1 MKLKDLFNF
10 VIEQGMRKDPRGET
24 AVRALLAEEK
34 ERYEKLS
41 AEEKADFDASLLTN
55 PYADS
60 RLLNGTGEEEIG
72 AVIAGIDMEV
82 PEILL
87 ADTLRSRGRKID
99 AVVTHHPE
107 GKAYATFYEVM
118 GMQADIMGKF
128 GVPITAAESLT
139 DSRMR
144 EVGRSVKS
152 ANHHRSVDAAKLL
165 NLPFFSA
172 HTVADNQV
180 ATYLQDLFDAKQPK
194 YVGDV
199 LKLLKEIPEYKE
211 AAAGGAGP
219 CLFAGSKE
227 NRAGKVFVDMTGG
240 TEGAKDLLEKLA
252 AAGVGTIVGMHMSS
266 EHYKLAEKHHI
277 HVVIAGHISSDNL
290 GMNLLFD
297 AAEKKFGHFDVIE
310 CSGYRRIRRS

>member
-10 VIEQGMRKDPRGET
+10 IIEQGMRKDPRGEA
-24 AVRALLAEEK
+24 AVRELLTEEK
-34 ERYEKLS
+34 ERYNKLS
-41 AEEKADFDASLLTN
+41 DEEKADYDTALLAN

-60 RLLNGTGEEEIG
+60 RLLNGTGDEEIG

-82 PEILL
+82 SEILL
-87 ADTLRSRGRKID
+87 ADTLRSRGKKID
-99 AVVTHHPE
+99 AIVTHHPE

-118 GMQADIMGKF
+118 GMQSDIMAKF

-165 NLPFFSA
+165 NFPFFSA

-180 ATYLQDLFDAKQPK
+180 ATFLQDMFDEKKPK

-211 AAAGGAGP
+211 AAIGGAGP
-219 CLFAGSKE
+219 CIFSGSKE

-252 AAGVGTIVGMHMSS
+252 DAGVGTIVGMHMSS
-266 EHYKLAEKHHI
+266 DHYKMAEKHHI

-297 AAEKKFGHFDVIE
+297 AAEKQFGHFDVIE
-310 CSGYRRIRRS
+310 CSGFRRIRRS